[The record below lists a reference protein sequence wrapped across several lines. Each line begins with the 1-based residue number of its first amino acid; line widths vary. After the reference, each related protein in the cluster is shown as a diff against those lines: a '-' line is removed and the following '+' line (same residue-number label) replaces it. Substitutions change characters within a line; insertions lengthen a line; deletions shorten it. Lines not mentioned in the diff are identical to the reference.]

1 MNSEALEN
9 LLIDRALG
17 QLSPEVETLLS
28 EYLAATPNAAQA
40 AAELSEVVALATA
53 AMHRSGPKLELP
65 PRVVAL
71 PRWPR
76 ARHALA
82 MAASFA
88 VGAGVAFLAM
98 RGTDV
103 RREIPLARA
112 AEPIPVIA
120 QTPKHSPEVERALR
134 KLPFWSKERAV
145 LIAGAANEANR

>member
-17 QLSPEVETLLS
+17 QLSPEVGALLA
-28 EYLAATPNAAQA
+28 EHLAASPDDARA
-40 AAELSEVVALATA
+40 AAELGEVVALATA
-53 AMHRSGPKLELP
+53 ALHRTKLKLELP
-65 PRVVAL
+65 PRIVAL

-76 ARHALA
+76 ARRALA
-82 MAASFA
+82 LAASFA

-98 RGTDV
+98 RGADA
-103 RREIPLARA
+103 RHEIPLAHETPPA
-112 AEPIPVIA
+112 LVIA

-145 LIAGAANEANR
+145 LIAGAANETKP

>member
-17 QLSPEVETLLS
+17 QLAPEVEALLA
-28 EYLAATPNAAQA
+28 EHLAASPGAAQA
-40 AAELSEVVALATA
+40 AAELGEVVALATA
-53 AMHRSGPKLELP
+53 ALHRTKPKLELP
-65 PRVVAL
+65 PRIVAL

-76 ARHALA
+76 AKRVLA

-98 RGTDV
+98 RGTST
-103 RREIPLARA
+103 RPEIPVARNTPAAPVLAQA
-112 AEPIPVIA
+112 
-120 QTPKHSPEVERALR
+120 PKHSPEVERALR

-145 LIAGAANEANR
+145 LIAGSANETNR